1 MSAAPALP
9 GVFEAVAPVLD
20 HYGYLAVGALLFL
33 EDFGVPVPGET
44 ILIAAAIYAGAGRL
58 SIVGVITVGI
68 IAAVLGDNVGY
79 LIGRKAGRPA
89 VLRWG
94 KYILITDERLAK
106 VESFF
111 TRFGARIVTVARFI
125 EGLRQANGIVA
136 GLVEMPWTTFI
147 TYNVLGAVLWV
158 GTWSALGYFAG
169 NHITTIYETA
179 QRYSLYVGLA
189 IVLVLAGLLVR
200 AVLRRRHS
208 ADDHSPTA

>member
-1 MSAAPALP
+1 
-9 GVFEAVAPVLD
+9 VFEAVAPVLD